1 MKQKFFY
8 GRVSTKD
15 QNEARQLEKAK
26 ELKIKED
33 NIYIDKASGND
44 FKREKYILL
53 KKILREGDILYI
65 SSIDRLGRNYEEIR
79 KEWQELTHDMEIDI
93 VVIDMP
99 LLDTTKQANDLNG
112 KFISDLV
119 LQILSYVAQKE
130 RENIKKR
137 QREGIDIAL
146 KEKRPYGRPK
156 KEIDK
161 SFIDVYLKWK
171 DKKVTGKKAMELLD
185 MKPNTFYRR
194 VKEYES
200 GNI

>member
-8 GRVSTKD
+8 GRVSSKD
-15 QNEARQLEKAK
+15 QNEVRQLEKAK
-26 ELKIKED
+26 ELKIPEK
-33 NIYIDKASGND
+33 NIYMDKASGKD
-44 FKREKYILL
+44 FNRKEYIQLKRV
-53 KKILREGDILYI
+53 LRENDILYI

-79 KEWQELTHDMEIDI
+79 NEWQELTQTIGVDI
-93 VVIDMP
+93 VVIDLP
-99 LLDTTKQANDLNG
+99 LLDTTKQAKDLNG

-119 LQILSYVAQKE
+119 LQILSYVAETE
-130 RENIKKR
+130 RANIRKR

-156 KEIDK
+156 QEIDK

-171 DKKVTGKKAMELLD
+171 AEKITAKKAMELLN

-194 VKEYES
+194 VKEYEE

>member
-1 MKQKFFY
+1 M
-8 GRVSTKD
+8 
-15 QNEARQLEKAK
+15 ELEKAK

-33 NIYIDKASGND
+33 NIYIDKASGKD

-156 KEIDK
+156 QEIDK

>member
-33 NIYIDKASGND
+33 NIYIDKASGKD

-156 KEIDK
+156 QEIDK

>member
-33 NIYIDKASGND
+33 NIYIDKASGKD

-156 KEIDK
+156 QEIDK

-171 DKKVTGKKAMELLD
+171 DKKVTGKKAMELLE

>member
-1 MKQKFFY
+1 MKQDFFY
-8 GRVSTKD
+8 ARVSTKD
-15 QNEARQLEKAK
+15 QNEARQIEKAK
-26 ELKIKED
+26 ELNIKET
-33 NIYIDKASGND
+33 NIYVDKASGKD
-44 FKREKYILL
+44 FNRKEYLQLKRT
-53 KKILREGDILYI
+53 LRENDVLYI

-79 KEWQELTHDMEIDI
+79 KEWQELTHEIGIDI

-137 QREGIDIAL
+137 QREGIEIAL

-156 KEIDK
+156 QEIDK

-171 DKKVTGKKAMELLD
+171 NGEITAKKAMDLLS

-194 VKEYES
+194 AKEYES
-200 GNI
+200 GNL

>member
-33 NIYIDKASGND
+33 NIYIDKASGKD

-156 KEIDK
+156 QEIDK

-194 VKEYES
+194 VKEYKS

>member
-1 MKQKFFY
+1 MKQDFFY
-8 GRVSTKD
+8 ARVSTKD
-15 QNEARQLEKAK
+15 QNEARQIEKAK
-26 ELKIKED
+26 ELNIKET
-33 NIYIDKASGND
+33 NIYVDKASGKD
-44 FKREKYILL
+44 FNRKEYLQLKRT
-53 KKILREGDILYI
+53 LRENDVLYI

-79 KEWQELTHDMEIDI
+79 KEWQELTHEIGIDI

-137 QREGIDIAL
+137 QREGIEIAL

-156 KEIDK
+156 QEIDK

-171 DKKVTGKKAMELLD
+171 NGEITAKKAMELLS

-194 VKEYES
+194 AKEYEN
-200 GNI
+200 GNL

>member
-1 MKQKFFY
+1 MIQKFFY
-8 GRVSTKD
+8 GRVSTKE
-15 QNEARQLEKAK
+15 QNEARQMEKAK
-26 ELKIKED
+26 ELEIED
-33 NIYIDKASGND
+33 KNIYMDKASGKD
-44 FKREKYILL
+44 FKRKEYMQL
-53 KKILREGDILYI
+53 KRVLRENDILYI

-79 KEWQELTHDMEIDI
+79 NEWQELTQKIGIDI

-99 LLDTTKQANDLNG
+99 LLDTTKQTRDLNG

-119 LQILSYVAQKE
+119 LQILSYVAQNE
-130 RENIKKR
+130 RENIRKR

-146 KEKRPYGRPK
+146 REKRPYGRPK

-171 DKKVTGKKAMELLD
+171 NNDFTAKKAMQLLD

-194 VKEYES
+194 VQEYEQ
-200 GNI
+200 GKV

>member
-1 MKQKFFY
+1 MKQKIIY
-8 GRVSTKD
+8 GRKRKKE
-15 QNEARQLEKAK
+15 QKKKRQLEKAK
-26 ELKIKED
+26 EKKIKED
-33 NIYIDKASGND
+33 NIYIDKASGKD

-156 KEIDK
+156 QEIDK

>member
-8 GRVSTKD
+8 GRVSSKD
-15 QNEARQLEKAK
+15 QNEIRQLEKAH
-26 ELKIKED
+26 ELEIEEK
-33 NIYIDKASGND
+33 NIYFDKASGKD
-44 FKREKYILL
+44 FNRKEYIQLKRV
-53 KKILREGDILYI
+53 LRENDILYI

-79 KEWQELTHDMEIDI
+79 NEWQELTQKIGIDI

-99 LLDTTKQANDLNG
+99 LLDTTMQAKDLNG

-119 LQILSYVAQKE
+119 LQILSYVAETE
-130 RENIKKR
+130 RANIRKR

-156 KEIDK
+156 QEIDK

-171 DKKVTGKKAMELLD
+171 NNEITAKKAMQLLD

-194 VKEYES
+194 VKEYQE

>member
-33 NIYIDKASGND
+33 NIYIDKASGKD

-99 LLDTTKQANDLNG
+99 LLDSTKQANDLNG

-156 KEIDK
+156 QEIDK

>member
-8 GRVSTKD
+8 GRVSSKE

-26 ELKIKED
+26 ELEIEEK
-33 NIYIDKASGND
+33 NIYMDKASGKD
-44 FKREKYILL
+44 FKRKEYTQL
-53 KKILREGDILYI
+53 KRVLRENDILYI
-65 SSIDRLGRNYEEIR
+65 SSIDRLGRNYEEI
-79 KEWQELTHDMEIDI
+79 KNEWQELTQKIGIDI

-99 LLDTTKQANDLNG
+99 LLNTTLQANDLNG

-119 LQILSYVAQKE
+119 LQILSYVAETE
-130 RENIKKR
+130 RANIRKR

-156 KEIDK
+156 QEIDK
-161 SFIDVYLKWK
+161 TFIDVYLKWK
-171 DKKVTGKKAMELLD
+171 DKKITGKKAMQLLN

-194 VKEYES
+194 VQEYEKVEQ
-200 GNI
+200 

>member
-1 MKQKFFY
+1 MKQILFY

-33 NIYIDKASGND
+33 NIYIDKASGKD

-156 KEIDK
+156 QEIDK

>member
-1 MKQKFFY
+1 MKEKFFY
-8 GRVSTKD
+8 ARVSTKE
-15 QNEARQLEKAK
+15 QNESRQLEQAK
-26 ELKIKED
+26 ELKIEEK
-33 NIYIDKASGND
+33 NIYIDKASGKD
-44 FKREKYILL
+44 FKRKEYSQL
-53 KKILREGDILYI
+53 KRILRKEDILYI

-79 KEWQELTHDMEIDI
+79 KEWQELTHEIGIDI

-99 LLDTTKQANDLNG
+99 LLDTTKQAKDLNG

-156 KEIDK
+156 QEIDK

-171 DKKVTGKKAMELLD
+171 NKEMTGKKAMKLLN

-194 VKEYES
+194 VKEYE
-200 GNI
+200 NAQI

>member
-33 NIYIDKASGND
+33 NIYIDKASGKD

-130 RENIKKR
+130 RENKKKR

-156 KEIDK
+156 QEIDK
-161 SFIDVYLKWK
+161 NFIDVYLKWK

>member
-33 NIYIDKASGND
+33 NIYIDKASGKD

-79 KEWQELTHDMEIDI
+79 KEWQ
-93 VVIDMP
+93 
-99 LLDTTKQANDLNG
+99 
-112 KFISDLV
+112 
-119 LQILSYVAQKE
+119 
-130 RENIKKR
+130 
-137 QREGIDIAL
+137 
-146 KEKRPYGRPK
+146 
-156 KEIDK
+156 
-161 SFIDVYLKWK
+161 
-171 DKKVTGKKAMELLD
+171 
-185 MKPNTFYRR
+185 
-194 VKEYES
+194 
-200 GNI
+200 

>member
-33 NIYIDKASGND
+33 NIYIYKASGKD

-156 KEIDK
+156 QEIDK